1 MAQDLPPLRKTGQG
15 RPAVRLRCY
24 LPSTSAI
31 VIITVAGILLLRHAA
46 SHSFAAAGVAT
57 MMVVAIGAAG
67 LVAGTIVVS
76 AVLIRRRRAA
86 AGACHACSHPCRE
99 AMVPLPGLDAP
110 QWPHRPLSSTPLPVT
125 VIPRQRPLP
134 DRERVRA

>member
-1 MAQDLPPLRKTGQG
+1 
-15 RPAVRLRCY
+15 LRCY

-31 VIITVAGILLLRHAA
+31 VVIVVVGILFLHNAA
-46 SHSFAAAGVAT
+46 GHSFAAAGLAT
-57 MMVVAIGAAG
+57 MIVIAVGAGG
-67 LVAGTIVVS
+67 LVTGTLVVS

-99 AMVPLPGLDAP
+99 AMLPLPGFDAP

-125 VIPRQRPLP
+125 VIPRQRVAPQAEHVTAT
-134 DRERVRA
+134 DRERVRAR